1 MLNTALLLIVD
12 ILQQQPLDRGS
23 VVVITGHSPCLN
35 RGSIP
40 RPDVGKYFLDLGV
53 FFFMLGRFLI
63 DNIKNKMYIL

>member
-1 MLNTALLLIVD
+1 MLNIALLGIVD

-40 RPDVGKYFLDLGV
+40 RPDVGKYFFGPRCLFFYARPILD
-53 FFFMLGRFLI
+53 
-63 DNIKNKMYIL
+63 